1 MPGSTQPRPDQSDAF
16 SLAYD
21 LHPRVDLHVVVELLL
36 QVSFNEERIAIKL
49 LGRPLIDRKAC

>member
-49 LGRPLIDRKAC
+49 LLEKNYKI